1 MFKKNQSNCNFSI
14 NNFVYGCGTIR
25 TWTNRTPMMEDIAK
39 MVNGL
44 SR

>member
-1 MFKKNQSNCNFSI
+1 M
-14 NNFVYGCGTIR
+14 YGCGTIR

-44 SR
+44 SRWLLTNWALS